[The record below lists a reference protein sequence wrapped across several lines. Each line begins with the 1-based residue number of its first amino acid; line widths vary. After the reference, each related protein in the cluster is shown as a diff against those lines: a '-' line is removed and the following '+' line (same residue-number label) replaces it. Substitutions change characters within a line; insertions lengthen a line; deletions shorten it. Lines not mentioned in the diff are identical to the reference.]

1 MSKARPTLTLVPVLV
16 PALFAASATSL
27 CPGSGGRLLAQ
38 EVDPADPH
46 GPASSV
52 QEVGAWDVT
61 AAYGET
67 REIDFT
73 TSEGTWMS
81 VDISPDGGWIVF
93 DLLGH
98 VYRVPAAGGEA
109 VSLTQ
114 NSGVA
119 INFHPR
125 ISPDGGSIAFVSDR
139 GGQNN
144 LWVMDADG
152 GNPRPVFED
161 MAVRVV
167 EPAWTPD
174 SRYIVVRRYELGGA
188 RARGLWMY
196 HRDGGEGVELVG
208 GEVENPSWPSVS
220 ADGRYLY
227 FHISTPG
234 QGVAFADPGFDGF
247 GDHAGP
253 PSAERDALQG
263 AYNLRR
269 MDLRSG
275 EIISITHGE
284 PSRQYRLS
292 SGGAWAPEVS
302 PDGRWLAFAR
312 RIPDGTIVWKGHEY
326 GPRTALWLR
335 DLRTG
340 AERVIMDPIERD
352 MVEDTNNLRV
362 LPGYS
367 WSRDGRSIVLSQG
380 GKIRRLHVESGEVET
395 IRFEARVHRVISEQ
409 AFAPIDIDEGEFRSR
424 FTRWQVGS
432 PDGTRLAFQ
441 AVGKVWVMDVP
452 AGTPSRLTPDSFTD
466 FEYSPA
472 WSPDGEWIAFTS
484 VDEAGAGHLW
494 KARVGAGGGIG
505 EPVQLSEEYG
515 EYSQAVWSPD
525 GARIMA
531 VRGSG
536 TTARTR
542 TYAHG
547 PWFDIVLFPADGGTA
562 TEVTRVSGPTLST
575 RTQFVR
581 PSFGP
586 EGRIFYPQLGMER
599 GAGSALVSIRTDGSD
614 RREHARFPF
623 ADEIVISPGGDW
635 IAFNE
640 GDNVYLTPFPAS
652 GTGGETVLIDKKN
665 GTLPIRRLSRT
676 GGLFPSWR
684 DARTV
689 QFGSGPTY
697 IAYDVDAE
705 RADTVEIEL
714 RVQRDFAAGT
724 IALTDVRIITLEDR
738 QVIESGTVLVSDGR
752 IACVGDCDTTGADRV
767 ESLAGK
773 TIIPGFIDMHSHFFR
788 EYRGIIPM
796 KAFEAAVPL
805 AYGIT
810 ANMDNSMWSQDVFP
824 AAELIE
830 AGMLIGPRTYS
841 TGDPLYLGDAAR
853 QNDITSY
860 EVAEEEIER
869 LQSWGAV
876 SIKQYLQPRR
886 DQRQWV
892 SDIARRRGLM
902 VTSQGNDLLHNL
914 TKIMDGQTAWEHSL
928 TYAPIYGDVA
938 KFFGRAEAVYS
949 PTFNT
954 RAGPWSDE
962 YWFGESD
969 VWLSEKLRAWMPWQQ
984 LMGHTRR
991 RALRPKTDYIFPI
1004 VAQGLADIMAE
1015 GGRGSIG
1022 GHGQQHGIC
1031 SHWEVWMAAAALGPM
1046 GALELASVE
1055 GAYFLGAED
1064 DLGTISV
1071 GKLADLMVLNSNP
1084 LDDIRNTEDIAYV
1097 MKDGRLHVGET
1108 LDEVWPRQKP
1118 YGARPWVNPDAL
1130 RIGPVPVDI
1139 WDSRGSD
1146 GGSR

>member
-1 MSKARPTLTLVPVLV
+1 
-16 PALFAASATSL
+16 
-27 CPGSGGRLLAQ
+27 
-38 EVDPADPH
+38 
-46 GPASSV
+46 
-52 QEVGAWDVT
+52 
-61 AAYGET
+61 
-67 REIDFT
+67 
-73 TSEGTWMS
+73 MS
-81 VDISPDGGWIVF
+81 VDVAPDDGWVVF

-98 VYRVPAAGGEA
+98 VYRVSAEGGEA
-109 VSLTQ
+109 VALTQ
-114 NSGVA
+114 TSGVA

-125 ISPDGGSIAFVSDR
+125 ISPDGRSIAFVSDR

-161 MAVRVV
+161 MNGDQLRVV
-167 EPAWTPD
+167 EPTWTPD
-174 SRYIVVRRYELGGA
+174 SRYIVVRRYELAGA
-188 RARGLWMY
+188 RARGIWMY

-208 GEVENPSWPSVS
+208 DEVENPSWPSVS

-227 FHISTPG
+227 FHVNTPG
-234 QGVAFADPGFDGF
+234 QGVAFAEAGLGGFDGF
-247 GDHAGP
+247 DDAAGP
-253 PSAERDALQG
+253 PGAERDALQG

-269 MDLRSG
+269 MDLGSG

-312 RIPDGTIVWKGHEY
+312 RIPDGTILWKGHEY

-352 MVEDTNNLRV
+352 MVEDTNTLRV

-367 WSRDGRSIVLSQG
+367 WSRDGRSIILAQG
-380 GKIRRLHVESGEVET
+380 GKIRRLHVESGEVGT
-395 IRFEARVHRVISEQ
+395 IPFEARVHRVISEQ
-409 AFAPIDIDEGEFRSR
+409 AYAPLAMGDDAFRAR

-432 PDGTRLAFQ
+432 PDGRRLAFQ

-452 AGTPSRLTPDSFTD
+452 AGTPQRLTPDSFTD

-484 VDEAGAGHLW
+484 VDEAGGGHLW
-494 KARVGAGGGIG
+494 KARAGEGGGSAA
-505 EPVQLSEEYG
+505 PTRLSDEYG
-515 EYSQAVWSPD
+515 EYSQTVWSPD
-525 GARIMA
+525 GERIMA
-531 VRGSG
+531 ARGSG
-536 TTARTR
+536 VTARTR

-547 PWFDIVLFPADGGTA
+547 PWFDIVLFPPDGGGA

-586 EGRIFYPQLGMER
+586 DGRIFYPQLGMER
-599 GAGSALVSIRTDGSD
+599 GESSTLVSVRADGSD
-614 RREHARFPF
+614 RREHASFPF

-640 GDNVYLTPFPAS
+640 GDNVYLTPLPAG
-652 GTGGETVLIDKKN
+652 GTAGDPVVVDKKN
-665 GTLPIRRLSRT
+665 GTLPVHRLSRA

-684 DARTV
+684 DGRTV

-697 IAYDVDAE
+697 IAYDVTTG
-705 RADTVEIEL
+705 RADTTEIDL
-714 RVQRDFAAGT
+714 RVPRDFAPGT
-724 IALTDVRIITLEDR
+724 IALTDARIITLEDR
-738 QVIESGTVLVSDGR
+738 QVVESGTVLVRDGR
-752 IACVGDCDTTGADRV
+752 IACVGECDTTGADRV

-805 AYGIT
+805 AYGVT
-810 ANMDNSMWSQDVFP
+810 SNMDNSMWSQDVFP

-860 EVAEEEIER
+860 AVAEEEIER

-969 VWLSEKLRAWMPWQQ
+969 VWLKEKLRAWMPWQQ
-984 LMGHTRR
+984 LVGHTRR

-1015 GGRGSIG
+1015 GGRGAIG

-1031 SHWEVWMAAAALGPM
+1031 SHWEVWMAATALGAM

-1071 GKLADLMVLNSNP
+1071 GKLADLMVLSSNP

-1097 MKDGRLHVGET
+1097 MKGGRLYLGDT
-1108 LDEVWPRQKP
+1108 LDEMWPRQKP
-1118 YGARPWVNPDAL
+1118 YGARPWVNADAL

-1139 WDSRGSD
+1139 WDSRSS
-1146 GGSR
+1146 GGPR